1 MYVKIFSSILDSSVW
16 HESPTTVKVWLTLLC
31 MADREGHVR
40 AVERAVAQR
49 AVVTPEEA
57 REALRVLE
65 SPDLESQTQEYGGR
79 RIERIEGG
87 WLVLNYVK
95 YRELRTEVQVREAR
109 RKRLQR
115 TRKGGTSA
123 NVPGR
128 VPAGD
133 AEQNRDTE
141 AEDASEAESPKPP
154 IDNEIEPVGGGGG
167 GDVPGHVPHVPTIAT
182 ATASAPAVA
191 FSPGEELPRAR
202 ETAEDLSAHF
212 TAPEH
217 LVAYQAL
224 RRSHRAP
231 EVLDAT
237 LRTIHAPITGGQ
249 GFDWLAI
256 GAGILELL
264 GNGEAFNAA
273 RLRGYCRS
281 AKAYEARH
289 GRPLDAGSAID
300 NAGLG
305 AALCWERLVRGGFT
319 APMQTRET
327 LEQRAREAHW
337 PDWAAEQV
345 LAFVLHVRP
354 WELAEI
360 KFAKER
366 DDRLIAAMATFD
378 FEPAEVAS

>member
-133 AEQNRDTE
+133 AEQNHDTE

-167 GDVPGHVPHVPTIAT
+167 ADVPGHVPHVPTIAT

-191 FSPGEELPRAR
+191 FSSGEELPRAR

-217 LVAYQAL
+217 LAAYQAL

-231 EVLDAT
+231 AALDAT

-249 GFDWLAI
+249 GFDWLTI

-273 RLRGYCRS
+273 RLRGYCRTQQ
-281 AKAYEARH
+281 AHDARVREAAATY
-289 GRPLDAGSAID
+289 DAIAS
-300 NAGLG
+300 AGLSP
-305 AALCWERLVRGGFT
+305 ALCWERLVRGGFT

-327 LEQRAREAHW
+327 LEQRAREAEW
-337 PDWAAEQV
+337 PGLSSEQV
-345 LAFVLHVRP
+345 LALVLYLRP

-366 DDRLIAAMATFD
+366 DDRLAAALRTFD
-378 FEPAEVAS
+378 RAPIEVAS